1 MKETLK
7 QRTAKGL
14 VWSGTLSAATQI
26 LNLVIG
32 IFLGRLLTSAD
43 YGVVGVLT
51 IFTAIASDLQSSGFT
66 QALVNQPH
74 AERRHYNAVFTFNV
88 IVSGAMYAILFFCA
102 PLIARFF
109 RQDCLTAVSRFVFLA
124 FLISS
129 FSISHGGYLTK
140 TMRNKEIAVTG
151 ILALVISG
159 ITGITLA
166 LLGYR
171 YWALAWQQVTYI
183 TVITVG
189 RYIFTDIS
197 IRPTSDLR
205 PIRRMAP
212 FALKILVTKIVNTL
226 SSNILTLVFGR
237 LYPIS
242 QVGHY
247 TQAYKWNTM
256 GHSVV
261 SNAMAQIAQ
270 AVMVE
275 ARYDGADSAAA
286 SSGPGDA
293 CDDRRTAER
302 QLRVFRKMLRF
313 TAFLSMPLML
323 GLSLVA
329 REFIILTIGPAWEPC
344 VPLLQILCVSGA
356 FLPLLTVYQNLAVSR
371 GRSDIY
377 MWLNLGQIA
386 LQTALVVLLRHHGMT
401 FLVAAYTVFTVS
413 WLLPWHIAARSLLHY
428 RWRSAAADILPFALA
443 AAAVMSATH
452 LLTSYIT
459 SAVPLFL
466 TKTAVAAV
474 LYWLTMKV
482 FRVSI
487 LDECETYIINHI
499 SRKRK

>member
-66 QALVNQPH
+66 QALVNQLH

-140 TMRNKEIAVTG
+140 KMRNKEIAVTG

-275 ARYDGADSAAA
+275 ARNTDSRP
-286 SSGPGDA
+286 SPVTGSETQSGSETD
-293 CDDRRTAER
+293 TSQR
-302 QLRVFRKMLRF
+302 QLRVFRKMVRF

-323 GLSLVA
+323 GIALVA
-329 REFIILTIGPAWEPC
+329 PELIHLTIGPRWQPC
-344 VPLLQILCVSGA
+344 VPLLRILCIAGA
-356 FLPLLTVYQNLAVSR
+356 FLPIHTIYQNLAVSR

-377 MWLNLGQIA
+377 MWLNLLQIA
-386 LQTALVVLLRHHGMT
+386 LQTALVILLRHQGMT
-401 FLVAAYTVFTVS
+401 VLVAAYALFTIL
-413 WLLPWHIAARSLLHY
+413 WTLAWHHAAAKLLPC
-428 RWRSAAADILPFALA
+428 RWRHAAADILPYTLA
-443 AAAVMSATH
+443 AAAVMLATYH
-452 LLTSYIT
+452 LTSPI
-459 SAVPLFL
+459 APPLPLIL
-466 TKTAVAAV
+466 TKTAIAAM
-474 LYWLTMKV
+474 LYWLTM
-482 FRVSI
+482 RLLHDGI
-487 LDECETYIINHI
+487 LAECHAYLINTVI
-499 SRKRK
+499 RKRK

>member
-140 TMRNKEIAVTG
+140 RMRNKEIAVTG

-189 RYIFTDIS
+189 RYLFTDIS

-226 SSNILTLVFGR
+226 SANILTLIFGR

-261 SNAMAQIAQ
+261 TNAMAQIAQ

-275 ARYDGADSAAA
+275 ARNTDSRP
-286 SSGPGDA
+286 SPVTDNETQSGSETD
-293 CDDRRTAER
+293 TSQR
-302 QLRVFRKMLRF
+302 QLRVFRKMVRF

-323 GLSLVA
+323 GIALVA
-329 REFIILTIGPAWEPC
+329 PELIHLTIGPRWQPC
-344 VPLLQILCVSGA
+344 VPLLRILCIAGA
-356 FLPLLTVYQNLAVSR
+356 FLPIHTIYQNLAVSR
-371 GRSDIY
+371 GRSDVY
-377 MWLNLGQIA
+377 MWLNLLQIA
-386 LQTALVVLLRHHGMT
+386 LQTALVILLRHQGMT
-401 FLVAAYTVFTVS
+401 VLVAAYALFTIL
-413 WLLPWHIAARSLLHY
+413 WTLAWHHAAAKLLPC
-428 RWRSAAADILPFALA
+428 RWRHAAADILPYTLA
-443 AAAVMSATH
+443 AAAVMLATYH
-452 LLTSYIT
+452 LTSPI
-459 SAVPLFL
+459 APPLPLIL
-466 TKTAVAAV
+466 TKTAIAAM
-474 LYWLTMKV
+474 LYWLTM
-482 FRVSI
+482 RLLHDGI
-487 LDECETYIINHI
+487 LAECHAYLINTVI
-499 SRKRK
+499 RKRK

>member
-66 QALVNQPH
+66 QALVNYPH

-109 RQDCLTAVSRFVFLA
+109 RQDCLTEVSRFVFLA

-140 TMRNKEIAVTG
+140 KMRNREIAVTG

-286 SSGPGDA
+286 SPGPGDA

-313 TAFLSMPLML
+313 TAFLTFPALFGMA
-323 GLSLVA
+323 LVA
-329 REFIILTIGPAWEPC
+329 REFILVTISEKWIDS
-344 VPLLQILCVSGA
+344 VPLLQILCIGGA
-356 FLPLLTVYQNLAVSR
+356 FLTFYTLYQHLVIAS
-371 GRSDIY
+371 GRSGIY
-377 MWLNLGQIA
+377 MWCNIGQIVIQIS
-386 LQTALVVLLRHHGMT
+386 LILLFHGFGIQTMVIV
-401 FLVAAYTVFTVS
+401 YTVFTILWLVVWQINAKRLIGVTFADVFADTVPFMLS
-413 WLLPWHIAARSLLHY
+413 AAVVMATTYFLTASVESPCALLPLRI
-428 RWRSAAADILPFALA
+428 
-443 AAAVMSATH
+443 V
-452 LLTSYIT
+452 
-459 SAVPLFL
+459 
-466 TKTAVAAV
+466 VAAV
-474 LYWLTMKV
+474 LYFVVMKV
-482 FRVSI
+482 AKVKI
-487 LDECETYIINHI
+487 LEECIGFIKKKG
-499 SRKRK
+499 R